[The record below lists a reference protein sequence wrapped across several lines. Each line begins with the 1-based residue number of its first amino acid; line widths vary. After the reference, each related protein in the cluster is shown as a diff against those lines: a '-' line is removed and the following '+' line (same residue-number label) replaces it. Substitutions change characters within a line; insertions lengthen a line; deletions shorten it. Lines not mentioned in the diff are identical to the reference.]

1 MANDGKTM
9 SDLFMSL
16 MQGLDDEDEKKKR
29 NLIPGTTIPSVM
41 SQFQDIPQG
50 PQMVPD
56 SPQLFRSQMTV
67 PEPEQFK
74 VPEKSTPPIAPYQ
87 DAGDYMA
94 AYREANK
101 EAIDAIPRKDM
112 LRADGSTKS
121 AQGYLGA
128 FPDKYGKMMTEQTI
142 GVEIDGKEVQMP
154 AIVPTTTPDEIEL
167 LSSGNVNWQSPRG
180 QLIQDKAVANYR
192 DRVSRGLSPY
202 YQDGESDVPPV
213 QEVPKPAEVGGPAYS
228 YGNLGVKPVSTV
240 LDLSDPNLYDPSTG
254 NLKPE
259 YQKQAEAQFDPN
271 KLVEVG
277 GPAYSYG
284 NLGVK
289 PPVDTSALE
298 EFRPDLIGKDPSSYI
313 PKPEPTF
320 SQEANLPTWMGSPLD
335 AMRASGMPAAMANDQ
350 ARIDFLKEQVAKGNM
365 DPAAL
370 KEVERLEER
379 IKNNQKTIDT
389 YEKEKLADKK
399 FKVQRLRDAGL
410 IKEANALAEELGVPN
425 KVPDSPMVGLGGV
438 PKLEPEPELEVKP
451 PLRVVTAA
459 DVDKS
464 ASDLGDKAAGDVDT
478 AVTASGVKPGGTVAT
493 KTDPNTGEEEV
504 VVVDK
509 DGNED
514 PGFFKS
520 LWNGIKDIAKEGFE
534 NPTMRKAL
542 FAYTASK
549 VLGYD
554 GVTLASAVLENE
566 WQKQAAQ
573 AKADLEL
580 EKLYGEKQAEAI
592 KNQRADPSKV
602 FTVYDSASKTNY
614 TGAPS
619 IDGTLFYPD
628 NPQIFGV
635 EAGQPVSLSVL
646 RTFENGRFKAEK
658 GETKD
663 DLQVK
668 FMERSGKKA
677 KAVIAQISKELE
689 LDDTMEGTEKADLI
703 KSMNLATDPEIMRES
718 NLVFLSSL
726 HPNLNP
732 NDQQVIQAQNR
743 GITEW
748 LRAIKDGRSVDNKDF
763 SAFLDLQRMK
773 LNLSQDGVP
782 KAFLTIPS
790 DKDAEIGVNAFSKIK
805 NGITNSPQAAD
816 LNMDF
821 PTVMGKLATI
831 FDKKSANDTRFK
843 KKYQGKSVES
853 LKGSKSEY
861 VSPFLAYAAD
871 AFASDNKDIA
881 ELMAELKK

>member
-16 MQGLDDEDEKKKR
+16 MQGLDDDDEKKKR
-29 NLIPGTTIPSVM
+29 NLIPGTSIPMPDPNSLIPPVLD
-41 SQFQDIPQG
+41 QFQ
-50 PQMVPD
+50 
-56 SPQLFRSQMTV
+56 
-67 PEPEQFK
+67 
-74 VPEKSTPPIAPYQ
+74 TPPPKAPYQ

-142 GVEIDGKEVQMP
+142 GVEIDGKEVKMP

-167 LSSGNVNWQSPRG
+167 LGSGNVNWKSPRG

-192 DRVSRGLSPY
+192 DRMSKGLNPY
-202 YQDGESDVPPV
+202 YQDGETVAQDVPPV
-213 QEVPKPAEVGGPAYS
+213 QNVPQPTSASVPSGQSVPQPTSASVPSGQNVPKP
-228 YGNLGVKPVSTV
+228 
-240 LDLSDPNLYDPSTG
+240 
-254 NLKPE
+254 
-259 YQKQAEAQFDPN
+259 
-271 KLVEVG
+271 VEVG

-298 EFRPDLIGKDPSSYI
+298 AFRPDLIGKDPSSYI

-320 SQEANLPTWMGSPLD
+320 SQEANLPTWMSSPID
-335 AMRASGMPAAMANDQ
+335 AMQASSASNAISSAEREI
-350 ARIDFLKEQVAKGNM
+350 ARLLEARNKGILDPKTADKLILEQNTIINSSKDNVKEYDKQV
-365 DPAAL
+365 
-370 KEVERLEER
+370 
-379 IKNNQKTIDT
+379 
-389 YEKEKLADKK
+389 LADKK

-410 IKEANALAEELGVPN
+410 IKEANALAKELGVPN

-438 PKLEPEPELEVKP
+438 PQLEPEPELEVKP

-464 ASDLGDKAAGDVDT
+464 GSDLGDKAGDVDT
-478 AVTASGVKPGGTVAT
+478 AVNASGVKPGGTVVT
-493 KTDPNTGEEEV
+493 TTNTETGEEEV
-504 VVVDK
+504 VVVDEK
-509 DGNED
+509 GDEK
-514 PGFFKS
+514 PGFLKG

-534 NPTMRKAL
+534 DPSLRRAL
-542 FAYTASK
+542 FAYTASR

-554 GVTLASAVLENE
+554 GVTLASGVLENE

-580 EKLYGEKQAEAI
+580 EKAYGKTQAEAI

-668 FMERSGKKA
+668 FMERSGNKA
-677 KAVIAQISKELE
+677 KAVIAQISNELA
-689 LDDTMEGTEKADLI
+689 LDDTMKGTEKADLI
-703 KSMNLATDPEIMRES
+703 KAMNLATDPEIMRES

-726 HPNLNP
+726 HPNLDP

-743 GITEW
+743 GITQW

-821 PTVMGKLATI
+821 VTVMGKLATI
-831 FDKKSANDTRFK
+831 FDKKSANNTIFK

-861 VSPFLAYAAD
+861 VSPFLAYAKD
-871 AFASDNKDIA
+871 AFSSDNDDIA

>member
-29 NLIPGTTIPSVM
+29 GFIPGTSIPMPDPNSLIPPVLD
-41 SQFQDIPQG
+41 QFQ
-50 PQMVPD
+50 
-56 SPQLFRSQMTV
+56 
-67 PEPEQFK
+67 
-74 VPEKSTPPIAPYQ
+74 TPPPKAPYQ

-94 AYREANK
+94 AYRKANKEAIDAIPVRDQSQTPPPKAPYQDAGDYMSAYREANK
-101 EAIDAIPRKDM
+101 EAIDAIPKQVM

-167 LSSGNVNWQSPRG
+167 LGSGNVNWKSPRG

-192 DRVSRGLSPY
+192 DRISKGLNPY
-202 YQDGESDVPPV
+202 YQDGETVAQDVPPVQNVPQPTSASVPPV
-213 QEVPKPAEVGGPAYS
+213 QEVPKP
-228 YGNLGVKPVSTV
+228 
-240 LDLSDPNLYDPSTG
+240 
-254 NLKPE
+254 
-259 YQKQAEAQFDPN
+259 
-271 KLVEVG
+271 VEVG
-277 GPAYSYG
+277 GPAIPG
-284 NLGVK
+284 NSRE
-289 PPVDTSALE
+289 VDTSALE
-298 EFRPDLIGKDPSSYI
+298 AFRPDLIGKDPSSFI

-320 SQEANLPTWMGSPLD
+320 SQEANLPTWMSSPID
-335 AMRASGMPAAMANDQ
+335 AMQASSASNAISSAEREI
-350 ARIDFLKEQVAKGNM
+350 ARLLEARNKGILDPKTADKLILEQNTIINSSKDNVKEYDKQV
-365 DPAAL
+365 
-370 KEVERLEER
+370 
-379 IKNNQKTIDT
+379 
-389 YEKEKLADKK
+389 LADKK

-478 AVTASGVKPGGTVAT
+478 AVNASGVKPGGTVVT
-493 KTDPNTGEEEV
+493 KTDPNTGEEEPL
-504 VVVDK
+504 VVDEN
-509 DGNED
+509 GNED

-534 NPTMRKAL
+534 DPTMRRAL
-542 FAYTASK
+542 FAYTASR

-580 EKLYGEKQAEAI
+580 EKAYGKTQAEAI
-592 KNQRADPSKV
+592 KNQRSDPSKV

-635 EAGQPVSLSVL
+635 EAGQPVSLSAL
-646 RTFENGRFKAEK
+646 RTLENGRFKAEK

-668 FMERSGKKA
+668 FMERSGNKA
-677 KAVIAQISKELE
+677 KAVIAQISRELE
-689 LDDTMEGTEKADLI
+689 LDDTMKGTEKADLI

-726 HPNLNP
+726 HPSLDP

-743 GITEW
+743 GITQW

-831 FDKKSANDTRFK
+831 FDKKSANDTLFK

-871 AFASDNKDIA
+871 AFASDNDDIA